1 MISDLELIS
10 PFQECVELEAAG
22 TPIKE
27 NPERKEEIELSLGR
41 CKRAKTRPNHL
52 EGYDPSTKNSSQTQH
67 CRSNTRRKEEQKN
80 ATKFRTA
87 KISHAEGVC
96 GICLFHYVISSFN
109 IPGIGEWLLELAI
122 YLVFCCNRFRYLV
135 YSHSSKENSR
145 IP

>member
-27 NPERKEEIELSLGR
+27 NPERKEEIELSLDR

-67 CRSNTRRKEEQKN
+67 CRSNTRRKESKKMQQN
-80 ATKFRTA
+80 FAQPKFRTQ
-87 KISHAEGVC
+87 KVC
-96 GICLFHYVISSFN
+96 VVSVFFIMLFLPSIFLESESGFLNLPFILFSAVIVSD
-109 IPGIGEWLLELAI
+109 I
-122 YLVFCCNRFRYLV
+122 
-135 YSHSSKENSR
+135 
-145 IP
+145 